1 MRPRRLSA
9 ATLTLAREHD
19 MTNDEKQPN
28 SGYHED
34 NLKPSKGKPKV
45 PGEGHPKESQ
55 NDPKQKP
62 GKQGS

>member
-1 MRPRRLSA
+1 MTIRQEDS
-9 ATLTLAREHD
+9 

>member
-1 MRPRRLSA
+1 MRSRRLPA
-9 ATLTLAREHD
+9 TTLTIRQEEH